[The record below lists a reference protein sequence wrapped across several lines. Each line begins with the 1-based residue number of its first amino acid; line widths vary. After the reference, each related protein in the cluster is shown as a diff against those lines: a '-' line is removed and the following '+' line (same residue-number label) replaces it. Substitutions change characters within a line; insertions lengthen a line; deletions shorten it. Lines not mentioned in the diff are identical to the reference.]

1 MEYKQHCHHN
11 KSEHVSIDIAV
22 SLKLSTKHIYDR
34 NQSRIAPIGFDST
47 KIWIHNI
54 RSMHNVGSVFRS
66 ADAFGI
72 SEIII
77 SGYTPCPPRPEI
89 SKTALGADEFVRWS
103 YRTDIHET
111 AIHLKSEGYVL
122 IGLEQTTESIPINA
136 LELHASLK
144 CCIIPG
150 NEISG
155 IDDQLIPYIDVF
167 VEIPQYGRKHSLN
180 VSVALGVALYAL
192 HDVYEKGN
200 QKG

>member
-1 MEYKQHCHHN
+1 M
-11 KSEHVSIDIAV
+11 
-22 SLKLSTKHIYDR
+22 SLKLTTKSIYDR
-34 NQSRIAPIGFDST
+34 NQSRVAPNGFDST

-66 ADAFGI
+66 ADAFGV

-77 SGYTPCPPRPEI
+77 SGYSPSPPRPEI

-103 YRTDIHET
+103 YHDDIHET
-111 AIHLKSEGYVL
+111 ARNLKSEGYLL
-122 IGLEQTTESIPINA
+122 IGLEQTSESIPINSID
-136 LELHASLK
+136 LNGSMK

-155 IDDQLIPYIDVF
+155 IDDELLPHIDVF

-180 VSVALGVALYAL
+180 VSVALGVALYAF
-192 HDVYEKGN
+192 HDVYEKRD